1 MKQARPLLAGVAL
14 RLAVLPSSVQAS
26 AKYSPQFPVRIRA
39 IIEKFDKSMLTV
51 KTEKGGEL
59 ALEVTTKTNISSVD
73 MRQLTDIKP
82 NDFVGVTAVK
92 GTDGK
97 LHATEVHIFPE
108 GMRGFGVG
116 RRGDPE
122 RSVTNATARVVCG
135 AQNGREPHPH
145 RGLLLVTRTAGS
157 QHGFTCLS
165 VNRSAPTSLPCG
177 RVFPADLM
185 ELSIRSPAVTA
196 KHRHRYDAGSDA
208 EDETGRQN
216 HSASPIDG
224 AEASSA
230 LISFANSIRTCS
242 ITVGQSPIVA
252 CRNTFALGYHGLSS
266 RPCNQRQSWGRAHKT
281 QTGTP
286 TVPAA

>member
-39 IIEKFDKSMLTV
+39 IIEKFDKSTLTV

-59 ALEVTTKTNISSVD
+59 TLEVTTKTNISSVD

-122 RSVTNATARVVCG
+122 RSVTNATVVG
-135 AQNGREPHPH
+135 VVDSSDGKMLTLSFKSQ
-145 RGLLLVTRTAGS
+145 TAGAGDS
-157 QHGFTCLS
+157 TDIDVSGIIPVVAFVPGDT
-165 VNRSAPTSLPCG
+165 
-177 RVFPADLM
+177 DLLKPGTDTVM
-185 ELSIRSPAVTA
+185 FVLKE
-196 KHRHRYDAGSDA
+196 K
-208 EDETGRQN
+208 
-216 HSASPIDG
+216 DG
-224 AEASSA
+224 D
-230 LISFANSIRTCS
+230 LITL
-242 ITVGQSPIVA
+242 GIVA
-252 CRNTFALGYHGLSS
+252 EKDGIK
-266 RPCNQRQSWGRAHKT
+266 P
-281 QTGTP
+281 P
-286 TVPAA
+286 M

>member
-14 RLAVLPSSVQAS
+14 MLAVLPSSAQAS

-59 ALEVTTKTNISSVD
+59 TLEVTTKTNISSVD

-82 NDFVGVTAVK
+82 NDFVGVTAIK

-122 RSVTNATARVVCG
+122 RSVTNATVVG
-135 AQNGREPHPH
+135 VVDSSDGKMLTLSFKSQ
-145 RGLLLVTRTAGS
+145 TAGTGDS
-157 QHGFTCLS
+157 TDIDVSGIIPVVAFVPGDT
-165 VNRSAPTSLPCG
+165 
-177 RVFPADLM
+177 DLLKPGTDTVM
-185 ELSIRSPAVTA
+185 FVLKE
-196 KHRHRYDAGSDA
+196 K
-208 EDETGRQN
+208 
-216 HSASPIDG
+216 DG
-224 AEASSA
+224 D
-230 LISFANSIRTCS
+230 LITL
-242 ITVGQSPIVA
+242 GIVA
-252 CRNTFALGYHGLSS
+252 EKDGIK
-266 RPCNQRQSWGRAHKT
+266 P
-281 QTGTP
+281 P
-286 TVPAA
+286 M